1 GSPSRHSLPRASP
14 LWTSLPCAS
23 PPSSQTSPHHRPGKE
38 PSAAWFQGGK
48 EEAMKV
54 GFDDAADKADS
65 MAMYEAGLVSPR
77 ENKIVDRSNAKREAL
92 QSIFDNVTEIECSGS
107 SSSSG
112 RRRRRSGTS
121 GEGAMG
127 LLMKN
132 PRSADGAR
140 SM

>member
-1 GSPSRHSLPRASP
+1 
-14 LWTSLPCAS
+14 
-23 PPSSQTSPHHRPGKE
+23 
-38 PSAAWFQGGK
+38 
-48 EEAMKV
+48 MKV

-65 MAMYEAGLVSPR
+65 MAMYQAGLVSPR

-92 QSIFDNVTEIECSGS
+92 QSIFDNVTEIECSRL

-127 LLMKN
+127 EM
-132 PRSADGAR
+132 RT
-140 SM
+140 